1 MKIIHFDREEI
12 ALARVSHLCLE
23 KTRKETGE
31 AVAIESFLPI
41 IASKNFGGQNRKC
54 LLSREFA
61 PGGEFGNKVFSST
74 RDEIRKA
81 ASVIFERLE
90 PMAIAGFLETGKPN
104 VFAYLASTAFCI
116 MKKGGC
122 DE

>member
-23 KTRKETGE
+23 KMREETGE
-31 AVAIESFLPI
+31 AMAMESFLPI
-41 IASKNFGGQNRKC
+41 VASKNFGGQNRKC
-54 LLSREFA
+54 FLSREFA
-61 PGGEFGNKVFSST
+61 PGGEFGNKVFGST
-74 RDEIRKA
+74 PDEIRKA

-90 PMAIAGFLETGKPN
+90 PLAKAGFLETGKPN
-104 VFAYLASTAFCI
+104 FFAYLASTAFLI
-116 MKKGGC
+116 AKEGGA